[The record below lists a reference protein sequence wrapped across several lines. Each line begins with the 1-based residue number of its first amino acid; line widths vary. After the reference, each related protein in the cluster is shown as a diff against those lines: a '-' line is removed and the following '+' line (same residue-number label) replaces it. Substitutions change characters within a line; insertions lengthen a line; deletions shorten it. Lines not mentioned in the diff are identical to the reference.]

1 MRAPF
6 TFTLPPELR
15 AKEPPERRGIRRD
28 QVHLLVID
36 RATGRIEDSRFDKID
51 AYLRENDLLVF
62 NSSRTLPASL
72 RGCAGGCGGAIS
84 RDPADAAAQS
94 SLRAVGSP
102 PEAALHAH
110 GPCMEVRLAEHLPD
124 DSWLAL
130 LLCEQG
136 DPFGC
141 GLRAGMEVEFA
152 EGLAATV
159 IARDENIPRLWR
171 LRFSISGTELVDLI
185 YRLGKPIRYEY
196 VSAPWDLDYY
206 QTVYAKEP
214 GSAEMPSAGR
224 AFSWKLLLD
233 LKRRDIDSAYVVL
246 HTGLSSY
253 MDDELDARHPASE
266 EEYFV
271 SATTAEKINRSR
283 SNGGRVIAVGTTV
296 VRALESVV
304 DVNGGLQ
311 ETQGY
316 TQLKIDCQ
324 HRLKAVDGLLT
335 GLHEPEASHLD
346 LLSAFLPAEQI
357 LAAYEEAI
365 QRRYLWHEFGDLNL
379 IL

>member
-1 MRAPF
+1 MGAPF
-6 TFTLPPELR
+6 AFTLPAELS

-28 QVHLLVID
+28 QVRLLVIE
-36 RATGRIEDSRFDKID
+36 RATGNIKHTRFDKID
-51 AYLRENDLLVF
+51 SYLRQKDLLVF
-62 NSSRTLPASL
+62 HSSRTLPASL
-72 RGCAGGCGGAIS
+72 RGCSCGA
-84 RDPADAAAQS
+84 R
-94 SLRAVGSP
+94 
-102 PEAALHAH
+102 H

-141 GLRAGMEVEFA
+141 GLREGMQIEFA
-152 EGLAATV
+152 EGLTAAV
-159 IARDENIPRLWR
+159 LARDANIPRLWK
-171 LRFSISGTELVDLI
+171 LRFSISGIELVDFI

-196 VSAPWDLDYY
+196 ISAPWDLDYY

-224 AFSWKLLLD
+224 AFTWKLLLD
-233 LKRRDIDSAYVVL
+233 LKRRGIESAYIIL

-253 MDDELDARHPASE
+253 MDDELDRAHPASE
-266 EEYFV
+266 EEYFIGRI
-271 SATTAEKINRSR
+271 TAEKISQARER
-283 SNGGRVIAVGTTV
+283 GGRIIAVGTTV
-296 VRALESVV
+296 VRALESAANADGSVT
-304 DVNGGLQ
+304 
-311 ETQGY
+311 EMHGY
-316 TQLKIDCQ
+316 TRLKIDHQ
-324 HRLKAVDGLLT
+324 HRLRSVDGLLT

-357 LAAYEEAI
+357 RAAYEEAI
-365 QRRYLWHEFGDLNL
+365 ARKYLWHEFGDLNL